1 MKTAVALGCAYGS
14 AGLTKSSD
22 QRSDQSCP
30 RTPSDGPHG
39 EARRRAGCGKSARPV
54 RRTSR
59 ATRPSDLRTIQRA
72 ELAECDTS
80 LTTAN
85 DLAIRHAFEGAGVQ
99 FIDEDDGGSGVRL
112 RQPQRKKA

>member
-1 MKTAVALGCAYGS
+1 MRTAVALGCAYGS
-14 AGLTKSSD
+14 AGPTKSPD
-22 QRSDQSCP
+22 LRSDQSCP
-30 RTPSDGPHG
+30 RTPSDG
-39 EARRRAGCGKSARPV
+39 ASRRSQAESRMREIRRPV

-59 ATRPSDLRTIQRA
+59 ATRPSDLRMIQRA
-72 ELAECDTS
+72 VLAECDTS

-112 RQPQRKKA
+112 RKPQRKKA